1 MDFEKQKKQYTFLIV
16 IVFIAISVL
25 TTAGAYSGLFK
36 FLKDFKPNE
45 HEREFINYV
54 EPVDVEG
61 EYTEEFSATFTDES
75 SVFDFEVSDGVSVV
89 EDPVIANEEE
99 EGYDYSTD
107 STDSFDTSYLQ
118 QEDEVPTVVLED
130 LPYSMQVTWK
140 TLASTETYEAIY
152 GNIKKDESFDA
163 DKQTRCLNRIAE
175 VMKQA
180 QEFMSSA
187 EGTTTTLEYGF
198 YTSAQE
204 LMIEL
209 RVLDESGSVC
219 YSEYFG
225 LGILSNEGDVE

>member
-1 MDFEKQKKQYTFLIV
+1 MDFEKQKKQYTFIIV
-16 IVFIAISVL
+16 IVFIVINLL
-25 TTAGAYSGLFK
+25 TTAGACSGLFK

-54 EPVDVEG
+54 EPVDES
-61 EYTEEFSATFTDES
+61 TEEFGATFTDES
-75 SVFDFEVSDGVSVV
+75 AMIDFEVADGVSVV

-118 QEDEVPTVVLED
+118 QAAELPTVVLEE

-152 GNIKKDESFDA
+152 GNIQKDESFDA

-209 RVLDESGSVC
+209 RVLDENGSVC

>member
-16 IVFIAISVL
+16 IVFIIVNLL
-25 TTAGAYSGLFK
+25 TTASACSGLFK

-45 HEREFINYV
+45 HEREFVNYV
-54 EPVDVEG
+54 EQVDVED

-75 SVFDFEVSDGVSVV
+75 SITDFEVADGVSVV

-118 QEDEVPTVVLED
+118 QAEEVPTVVLEE

-152 GNIKKDESFDA
+152 SNIQKDESFDA

-180 QEFMSSA
+180 QEFMSNA
-187 EGTTTTLEYGF
+187 EGITTTLEYGF

-209 RVLDESGSVC
+209 RVLDENRSVC